1 MKLKKWICAILIL
14 QCLLVL
20 LIYWAADTVVTDKT
34 APKIHIE
41 GTVAQV
47 SVHDPESALL
57 QGVTASDETDGDVT
71 DSLVVESIR
80 LTDPNG
86 TVTVT
91 YAAFDGAGNVT
102 KAERTLRYSD
112 YVSPRFRLS
121 APLVLDLNYY
131 SDLRGRIRVED
142 VLDGDISHRIHVE
155 NLTGSSAQV
164 VGTYT
169 VRLWITNSLGDTV
182 QLELPVEVCASGS
195 YSGYLQLTDYLVY
208 LPVGAEFSPESYL
221 LGYSAGGSAT
231 DLTAGVPEDCTL
243 EIIGSV
249 DSRTPG
255 VYEVC
260 YRLNRGTDTGYT
272 KLMVVVEG

>member
-20 LIYWAADTVVTDKT
+20 LIYWAVDTVVTDKT

-182 QLELPVEVCASGS
+182 QLELPVEVCAAGS